1 MINRIR
7 RPSQFGVFEFC
18 TLASLRAKQ
27 LARGCLPRVE
37 GEHKIAVT
45 ALLEVVEGKVG
56 RAEDGKDADSFPAR
70 GHLD

>member
-1 MINRIR
+1 
-7 RPSQFGVFEFC
+7 
-18 TLASLRAKQ
+18 
-27 LARGCLPRVE
+27 VE

-56 RAEDGKDADSFPAR
+56 RAEDGKDADSLPAR